1 VSASNRKLLASLKK
15 IKAAV
20 TAAAAGQPA
29 ATANVTIKP
38 APKKK
43 RKAR

>member
-1 VSASNRKLLASLKK
+1 VSASNRKLLAALKK
-15 IKAAV
+15 INAVV
-20 TAAAAGQPA
+20 TAAAPGQLA

-43 RKAR
+43 RNAR